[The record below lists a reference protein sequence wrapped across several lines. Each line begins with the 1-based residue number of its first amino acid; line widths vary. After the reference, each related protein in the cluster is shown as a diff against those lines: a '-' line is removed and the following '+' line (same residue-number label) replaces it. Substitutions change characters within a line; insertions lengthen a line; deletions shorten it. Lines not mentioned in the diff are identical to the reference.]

1 MPIEPISYFPPTIRT
16 SKFRTVMPDNRS
28 LDVSSKHVRS
38 TAATADEMWRARSA
52 DFLLPSLDRT
62 RTDKDQSS
70 TGNSEL
76 YQQEEEK
83 FKHLQESILRQRQKR
98 HRSRRKKQQSS
109 ADEMGRMTA
118 ALRKATTRCE
128 AIRSHNTRTH
138 LLDLCTNVLSHVS
151 SGVSSPQSMPPGII
165 ISLTDTVR
173 QGLVVLSVTDPQ
185 DVVKPQQQQQQ
196 QQPRI
201 KTKSRSRSR
210 SRSRTDSSF
219 TNGNGESLLQAH
231 KKLWAK
237 ADKKRSERTHQPA
250 DLMTEVKNSLK
261 DLSSAPVAIN
271 DWAEDILAEDMTAA
285 AQNDNGSAKTQT
297 SAGKSLSFSINLST
311 QG

>member
-1 MPIEPISYFPPTIRT
+1 MPTSIFFPPTIRT
-16 SKFRTVMPDNRS
+16 SKFRTVRTVMPDNRS
-28 LDVSSKHVRS
+28 QVSSKHVRS

-70 TGNSEL
+70 TGNSDL

-83 FKHLQESILRQRQKR
+83 FKQLQESILRQRQKR
-98 HRSRRKKQQSS
+98 HRSRRKKQQRS
-109 ADEMGRMTA
+109 ADEIGRMTA

-173 QGLVVLSVTDPQ
+173 QGLVVLSVIDPH
-185 DVVKPQQQQQQ
+185 DVVNPQQQQQQQQQ

-210 SRSRTDSSF
+210 SDSSF
-219 TNGNGESLLQAH
+219 TNDNGETLLQAH

-250 DLMTEVKNSLK
+250 DLMAEVKNSLK

-271 DWAEDILAEDMTAA
+271 DWAEDILTEDMTAA
-285 AQNDNGSAKTQT
+285 AQNDNGSPKTQT

>member
-1 MPIEPISYFPPTIRT
+1 MPTSIFFPPTIRT
-16 SKFRTVMPDNRS
+16 SSKFRTVMPDNRS
-28 LDVSSKHVRS
+28 LDASSKHVRS

-76 YQQEEEK
+76 YQQEEKK
-83 FKHLQESILRQRQKR
+83 FKQLQESILRQRQKR
-98 HRSRRKKQQSS
+98 HRSRRKKQQRS

-173 QGLVVLSVTDPQ
+173 QGLVVLSVIDPQ
-185 DVVKPQQQQQQ
+185 DVVNPQQQQQQQQ

-210 SRSRTDSSF
+210 SDSSF
-219 TNGNGESLLQAH
+219 TNDNGETLLQAH

-250 DLMTEVKNSLK
+250 DLMAEVKNSLK

-271 DWAEDILAEDMTAA
+271 DWAEDILTEDMTAA
-285 AQNDNGSAKTQT
+285 AQNDNGSPKTQT